1 MNPTIHKDVIQG
13 QFATRLSSKSF
24 DDLRFSTLKVI
35 IKGMLR
41 VDAPL
46 SHGEELRGSRAL
58 R

>member
-46 SHGEELRGSRAL
+46 SHGEEL
-58 R
+58 